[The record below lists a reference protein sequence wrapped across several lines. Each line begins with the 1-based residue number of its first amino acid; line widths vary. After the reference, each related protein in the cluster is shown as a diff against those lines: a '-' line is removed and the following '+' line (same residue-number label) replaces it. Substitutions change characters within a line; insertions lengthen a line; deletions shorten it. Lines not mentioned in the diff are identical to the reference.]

1 MELIRNIGK
10 VNAQLLA
17 DYILQKYGPMSHL
30 KLQKLLYYCEG
41 YHLAYFDE
49 NLIPEEFEAWVHGP
63 VCREVYDNLKGSSVL
78 YTDLGFTGEHNPEAE
93 LNNILSSDQSQ
104 LLIDVLTELST
115 WTGLELENATHSE
128 LPWREARKGLGP
140 ADRCEN
146 RISKETMK
154 SFYKA
159 DLNVQ

>member
-1 MELIRNIGK
+1 MEQVKGIGQI
-10 VNAQLLA
+10 NAQMLA
-17 DYILQKYGPMSHL
+17 DYILQKYGFMSHL

-41 YHLAYFDE
+41 YHLAYFDY
-49 NLIPEEFEAWVHGP
+49 NLMPEEFEAWVHGP

-78 YTDLGFTGEHNPEAE
+78 YTDLGFTGNHNPEVE
-93 LNNILSSDQSQ
+93 LNNILSSDQLH

-115 WTGLELENATHSE
+115 WTGLELENATHKE
-128 LPWREARKGLGP
+128 LPWCEARKGLSP

-146 RISKETMK
+146 KISKETMK

-159 DLNVQ
+159 ELNVQ